1 LRTPSETL
9 DFVTRLLINDLNMLT
24 VELRHGTAM
33 MPDDRDKPIPII
45 EITFKDMN
53 KSNWLNTLNT
63 ELKGFLQGKHFLV
76 TDCDENSM
84 IIALF

>member
-1 LRTPSETL
+1 
-9 DFVTRLLINDLNMLT
+9 MLT

-33 MPDDRDKPIPII
+33 MPDNTDKCLPII
-45 EITFKDMN
+45 EITFKDIS

-63 ELKGFLQGKHFLV
+63 ELKGFLQGQHFLV